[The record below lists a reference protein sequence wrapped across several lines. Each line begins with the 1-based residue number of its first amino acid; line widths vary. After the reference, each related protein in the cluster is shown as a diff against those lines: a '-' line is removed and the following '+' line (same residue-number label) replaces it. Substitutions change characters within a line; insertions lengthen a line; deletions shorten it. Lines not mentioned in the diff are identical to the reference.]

1 MPGNYKDGAMS
12 NDEPEATAV
21 EESPETEEGVTADD
35 EDLEWPQ
42 LQPFELD
49 VILATAIPREA

>member
-1 MPGNYKDGAMS
+1 MS
-12 NDEPEATAV
+12 NDEPEATPA
-21 EESPETEEGVTADD
+21 EESPETEEGGSTDD

-49 VILATAIPREA
+49 VVLATAIPREG